1 MKRIISALCAAALML
16 TATACGDGTPR
27 ASPENDYRIG
37 MASYTHTNDTYGYTE
52 GKNGQ
57 SAVSTTYVAAVFD
70 KAGKIVKVK
79 IDEVESKTAFDAGG
93 QLAGYTGGEIISKK
107 ELGDDYGMKV
117 ASGIGK
123 EWYQQVE
130 TLEKWLE
137 GKDVKMLSS
146 TAANGMKAIAGAAS
160 GANSMPRGD
169 DIPRNS
175 DGNVSGNVPDT
186 TMSNGTAG
194 GDIMDGVNSA
204 INDMTDGV
212 ENGTGTTAGWMDE
225 DLRAGV
231 TIDTTYMIK
240 AIEKAYRNA
249 E

>member
-1 MKRIISALCAAALML
+1 MKRIISAVCAVAMMLMV
-16 TATACGDGTPR
+16 TACGDGTPP
-27 ASPENDYRIG
+27 ATNNSTDYKIG
-37 MASYTHTNDTYGYTE
+37 TASYTHTNDTYGYTE

-70 KAGKIVKVK
+70 NGGKIVKVM
-79 IDEVESKTAFDAGG
+79 IDEVETRTAFDSAG
-93 QLAGYTGGEIISKK
+93 QLAGYTGNEVVSKK
-107 ELGDDYGMKV
+107 ELGDNYGMKA

-137 GKDVKMLSS
+137 GKDIR
-146 TAANGMKAIAGAAS
+146 AISS
-160 GANSMPRGD
+160 GAGGTVSAMTSPSPSPEGKGIMRNDNSSVSGSRPGTAMAEGNIVD
-169 DIPRNS
+169 DITEGIDNAADS
-175 DGNVSGNVPDT
+175 ITGNT
-186 TMSNGTAG
+186 TYTAP
-194 GDIMDGVNSA
+194 S
-204 INDMTDGV
+204 
-212 ENGTGTTAGWMDE
+212 WMDE

-249 E
+249 K